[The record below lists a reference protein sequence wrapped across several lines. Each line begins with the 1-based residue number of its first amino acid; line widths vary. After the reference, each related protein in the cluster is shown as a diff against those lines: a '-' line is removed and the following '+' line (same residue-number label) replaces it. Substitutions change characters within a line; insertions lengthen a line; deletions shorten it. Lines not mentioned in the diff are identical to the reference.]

1 MMRILVLPF
10 IVFSTVFFAQKK
22 KNKLDVVSNIET
34 RVIVMKPLGNNYLAK
49 LVSPFYGFGFGGNL
63 MTPLNFGVGVD
74 YNVLFSNVKYGEQSL
89 YGNIGSP
96 TITNIDLY
104 FTHRDVVSEDFSIEE
119 MAGFSY
125 YRQTNLLIDEKNKKI
140 KDNATGFNLGGKA
153 LYTLDRE
160 GYQQVF
166 VSGKVNFYFNN
177 VYNENPEIKKFY
189 NRSTFLSLNLGYRYN
204 F

>member
-1 MMRILVLPF
+1 MKHLFLLF
-10 IVFSTVFFAQKK
+10 LGLSNLFFGQ
-22 KNKLDVVSNIET
+22 KNKKGLDVVSNIEA
-34 RVIVMKPLGNNYLAK
+34 RIIVMKPIGNNHLAK
-49 LVSPFYGFGFGGNL
+49 LLTPFYGFGFGGNL
-63 MTPLNFGVGVD
+63 MTPLNFGIGLD
-74 YNVLFSNVKYGEQSL
+74 YNVLSSNVKYGEQNL

-104 FTHRDVVSEDFSIEE
+104 LTHRDILSEDFSIEE

-125 YRQTNLLIDEKNKKI
+125 YRQTNFLIDSKSQKL
-140 KDNATGFNLGGKA
+140 KDNATGFNLGGKV

-166 VSGKVNFYFNN
+166 LSGKVNFYFTNI
-177 VYNENPEIKKFY
+177 YNENSEIQKFY
-189 NRSTFLSLNLGYRYN
+189 SHSTFLSLNFGYRYN

>member
-1 MMRILVLPF
+1 MKKFVLLFLVSISALC
-10 IVFSTVFFAQKK
+10 FAQKK
-22 KNKLDVVSNIET
+22 KYGPDVVSNIE
-34 RVIVMKPLGNNYLAK
+34 VKMIAMKPIGNNHLAK
-49 LVSPFYGFGFGGNL
+49 LLAPFYGFGFGGNL
-63 MTPLNFGVGVD
+63 MTPINFGIGLD
-74 YNVLFSNVKYGEQSL
+74 YNVLFSNVKYGEQNL

-104 FTHRDVVSEDFSIEE
+104 LTHREIVSEDFSIEE

-125 YRQTNLLIDEKNKKI
+125 YRQTNLLVEGKNQKI

-153 LYTLDRE
+153 LYNLDRE

-166 VSGKVNFYFNN
+166 LSGKINFYFSNI
-177 VYNENPEIKKFY
+177 YNENPEIQKFY
-189 NRSTFLSLNLGYRYN
+189 NRSTFLSLNIGYRYN

>member
-1 MMRILVLPF
+1 MRITLLIF
-10 IVFSTVFFAQKK
+10 CGFSTFIFAQNKK
-22 KNKLDVVSNIET
+22 KGLDVVSNIET
-34 RVIVMKPLGNNYLAK
+34 KMIVMKPIDNNHLSK
-49 LVSPFYGFGFGGNL
+49 LLMPFYGFGFGGNL
-63 MTPLNFGVGVD
+63 MTPVNFGVGID
-74 YNVLFSNVKYGEQSL
+74 YNVLFSNVKYGKQNL

-104 FTHRDVVSEDFSIEE
+104 LTHREIISEDFSIEE
-119 MAGFSY
+119 MAGFSF
-125 YRQTNLLIDEKNKKI
+125 YRPTNLLIDGKNEKL

-160 GYQQVF
+160 GYQTVF
-166 VSGKVNFYFNN
+166 LAAKVNFYFSNI
-177 VYNENPEIKKFY
+177 YNESAEIQNFY

>member
-1 MMRILVLPF
+1 MRITFLIIF
-10 IVFSTVFFAQKK
+10 GISTFLFGQNKK
-22 KNKLDVVSNIET
+22 KGLDVVSNIEAKM
-34 RVIVMKPLGNNYLAK
+34 IVMKPIGNNQLSK
-49 LVSPFYGFGFGGNL
+49 LLMPFYGFGFGGNL
-63 MTPLNFGVGVD
+63 MTPVNFGVGLD
-74 YNVLFSNVKYGEQSL
+74 YNVLFSNVKYGEQNL

-104 FTHRDVVSEDFSIEE
+104 VTHREIISEDFSIEE
-119 MAGFSY
+119 MAGFSF
-125 YRQTNLLIDEKNKKI
+125 YRQTNLLIDGQNEKL

-166 VSGKVNFYFNN
+166 VAAKVNFYFTNI
-177 VYNENPEIKKFY
+177 YNENSEIQKFY
-189 NRSTFLSLNLGYRYN
+189 NHSTFLSLNLGYRYN

>member
-1 MMRILVLPF
+1 MRIAFLIIF
-10 IVFSTVFFAQKK
+10 GISTFLYGQNKK
-22 KNKLDVVSNIET
+22 KGLDVVSNIEAKM
-34 RVIVMKPLGNNYLAK
+34 IVMKPVGINHLAK
-49 LVSPFYGFGFGGNL
+49 LLMPFYGFGFGGNL
-63 MTPLNFGVGVD
+63 MTPVNFGVGLD
-74 YNVLFSNVKYGEQSL
+74 YNVLFSNVKYGEQNL

-104 FTHRDVVSEDFSIEE
+104 VTHREIISEDFSIEE
-119 MAGFSY
+119 MAGFSF
-125 YRQTNLLIDEKNKKI
+125 YRQTNLLIDGKNEKL

-166 VSGKVNFYFNN
+166 VAAKVNFYFTNI
-177 VYNENPEIKKFY
+177 YNENAEIQKFH
-189 NRSTFLSLNLGYRYN
+189 NHSTFLSLNLGYRYN

>member
-1 MMRILVLPF
+1 MRITFLTIF
-10 IVFSTVFFAQKK
+10 GISTFLFGQNKK
-22 KNKLDVVSNIET
+22 KGLDVVSNIEAKM
-34 RVIVMKPLGNNYLAK
+34 IVMKPIGNNQLSK
-49 LVSPFYGFGFGGNL
+49 LLMPFYGFGFGGNL
-63 MTPLNFGVGVD
+63 MTPVNFGVGLD
-74 YNVLFSNVKYGEQSL
+74 YNVLFSNVKYGEQNR

-104 FTHRDVVSEDFSIEE
+104 VTHREIISEDFSIEE
-119 MAGFSY
+119 MAGFSF
-125 YRQTNLLIDEKNKKI
+125 YRQTNLLIDGKNEKL

-166 VSGKVNFYFNN
+166 VAAKVNFYFTNI
-177 VYNENPEIKKFY
+177 YNENSEIQKFY
-189 NRSTFLSLNLGYRYN
+189 NHSTFLSLNLGYRYN

>member
-1 MMRILVLPF
+1 
-10 IVFSTVFFAQKK
+10 
-22 KNKLDVVSNIET
+22 
-34 RVIVMKPLGNNYLAK
+34 
-49 LVSPFYGFGFGGNL
+49 
-63 MTPLNFGVGVD
+63 MTPLNFGIGLD
-74 YNVLFSNVKYGEQSL
+74 YNVLSSNVKYGEQNL

-104 FTHRDVVSEDFSIEE
+104 LTHRDILSEDFSIEE

-125 YRQTNLLIDEKNKKI
+125 YRQTNFLTDSKSLKL
-140 KDNATGFNLGGKA
+140 KDNATGFNLGGKV

-166 VSGKVNFYFNN
+166 LSGKVNFYFTNI
-177 VYNENPEIKKFY
+177 YNENSEIQKFY
-189 NRSTFLSLNLGYRYN
+189 NQSTFLSLNFGYRYN